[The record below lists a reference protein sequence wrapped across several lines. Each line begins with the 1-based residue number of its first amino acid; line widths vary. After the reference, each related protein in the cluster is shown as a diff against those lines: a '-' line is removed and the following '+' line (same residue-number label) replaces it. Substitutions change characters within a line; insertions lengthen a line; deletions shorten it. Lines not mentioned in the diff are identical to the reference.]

1 MAETSR
7 QGLDGARVLIVGGS
21 AGIGQ
26 EAGLAAART
35 GASVV
40 FSARRVERLE
50 AIAGQAE
57 EAHAVQLDVRDDASI
72 AAGVAEA
79 VERLGGLD
87 AVLHAAGTGRM
98 ATLADETVDGW
109 RHVLETNVIGAALV
123 AKAVV
128 PHLEAAGS
136 GVMLFCS
143 SDSDEQPRWGLSSYS
158 VSKAALNRLVAG
170 LRAEHPNVRFVR
182 TSIGSTIGTEFGNNF
197 DGEMLNEA
205 FAHWLVSAQHTAKLM
220 TADELGAV
228 LAELIGMLLR
238 HPDVDMP
245 SISLVPPGGPMTLPP
260 TPEMAAKVFEA
271 VSADL

>member
-1 MAETSR
+1 MAETPSR
-7 QGLDGARVLIVGGS
+7 GLDGARVLVVGGS

-26 EAGLAAART
+26 EAGLAAARS
-35 GASVV
+35 GAHVV
-40 FSARRVERLE
+40 FSARRADRLQE
-50 AIAGQAE
+50 IAARAGRG
-57 EAHAVQLDVRDDASI
+57 HAVQLDVRDDASI

-79 VERLGGLD
+79 VDRLGGLD
-87 AVLHAAGTGRM
+87 AVIHAAGTGRM
-98 ATLADETVDGW
+98 ATLADETADGW
-109 RHVLETNVIGAALV
+109 RHVLETNVIGSALV
-123 AKAVV
+123 AKAVI
-128 PHLEAAGS
+128 PHLEETGS

-170 LRAEHPNVRFVR
+170 LRAEHPDVRFVR

-197 DGEMLNEA
+197 DGDMLNEA

-220 TADELGAV
+220 TAEELGAV
-228 LAELIGMLLR
+228 LAELIATLLG

-271 VSADL
+271 VSAEL